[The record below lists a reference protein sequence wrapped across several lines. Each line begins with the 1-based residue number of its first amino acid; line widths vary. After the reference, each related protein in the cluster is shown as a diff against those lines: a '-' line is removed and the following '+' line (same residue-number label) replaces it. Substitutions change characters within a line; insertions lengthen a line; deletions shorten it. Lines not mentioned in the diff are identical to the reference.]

1 MTTEEGK
8 YKLGNKAHDTLR
20 TSIKFINQQGET
32 LKLLSLLKHTNKAV
46 RVWAA
51 TFLLPICEKEAIQ
64 TLADISYEPG
74 LIGVGAETTLKEWHK
89 GNLRL

>member
-46 RVWAA
+46 RVWQQ
-51 TFLLPICEKEAIQ
+51 P
-64 TLADISYEPG
+64 SYYQFVRKK
-74 LIGVGAETTLKEWHK
+74 LF
-89 GNLRL
+89 RL